1 MDKMDNDAVVN
12 CLNDLIETSKDGE
25 YGFRTCAE
33 RATASELK
41 AFFTK
46 RAANCASAATELQG
60 LVRQHGGKA
69 ESSGS
74 VAGTLHRG
82 WVSVRDA
89 VSGTSDQ
96 SVLDECER
104 GEDAALAR
112 YRKAL
117 KQELPPAVKAVVEKQ
132 MAGVQANHDE
142 VKRLRDS
149 AKSRT

>member
-1 MDKMDNDAVVN
+1 MDNDDIVDT
-12 CLNDLIETSKDGE
+12 LNDLIETSKDGE

-33 RATASELK
+33 RATSNELRQT
-41 AFFTK
+41 FNK
-46 RAANCASAATELQG
+46 RAASCAAAATELQA

-69 ESSGS
+69 EQSGS
-74 VAGTLHRG
+74 VAGTVHRG

-89 VSGTSDQ
+89 VAGTNDQ

-117 KQELPPAVKAVVEKQ
+117 KSDLPPAVKSVVEKQ

-142 VKRLRDS
+142 VKRLRD
-149 AKSRT
+149 ALKNRA

>member
-1 MDKMDNDAVVN
+1 MDNDDVVE

-33 RATASELK
+33 RASSIELK
-41 AFFTK
+41 QTFNR
-46 RAANCASAATELQG
+46 RASDCAGAARELQA
-60 LVRQHGGKA
+60 LVAKHGGKA
-69 ESSGS
+69 EDSGTI
-74 VAGTLHRG
+74 AGTMHRG

-96 SVLDECER
+96 AILDECER
-104 GEDAALAR
+104 GEDSALGS

-117 KQELPPAVKAVVEKQ
+117 KQDLPDAVKQVVQKQ

-142 VKRLRDS
+142 VKRLRDGMK
-149 AKSRT
+149 ARG

>member
-1 MDKMDNDAVVN
+1 MDNDDVIST
-12 CLNDLIETSKDGE
+12 LNDLIETSKDGE

-33 RATASELK
+33 RASAPDLKQIFNKRAASCSTAASELQ
-41 AFFTK
+41 A
-46 RAANCASAATELQG
+46 
-60 LVRQHGGKA
+60 LVRQLGGKA
-69 ESSGS
+69 EDSGS
-74 VAGTLHRG
+74 VSGTMHRG

-89 VSGTSDQ
+89 VSGHSDQ

-117 KQELPPAVKAVVEKQ
+117 KENLPANVKTVVEKQ

-142 VKRLRDS
+142 VKRLRD
-149 AKSRT
+149 AQKARA

>member
-1 MDKMDNDAVVN
+1 MDKMDNDAVVD

-41 AFFTK
+41 TLFTK
-46 RAANCASAATELQG
+46 RAASCASAATELQG

-69 ESSGS
+69 ETSGS

-89 VSGTSDQ
+89 VSGTSDP

-117 KQELPPAVKAVVEKQ
+117 EQELPPAVKAVVEKQ

-149 AKSRT
+149 AKSRA